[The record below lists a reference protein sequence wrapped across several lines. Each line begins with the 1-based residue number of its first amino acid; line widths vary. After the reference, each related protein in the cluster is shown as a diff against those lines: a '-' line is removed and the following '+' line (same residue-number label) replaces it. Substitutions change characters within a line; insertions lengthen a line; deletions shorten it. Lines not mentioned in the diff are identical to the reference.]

1 MVGGHHNTRKCVE
14 GSQRLRA
21 TALGSSMET
30 VGAAMHIVPFSHHGL
45 TEGQMLDAFED
56 AQHGTRGIEKTN
68 KLEMPF

>member
-21 TALGSSMET
+21 TVLGSSMET
-30 VGAAMHIVPFSHHGL
+30 VEAVMYLVPFSHRGL

-56 AQHGTRGIEKTN
+56 AHHGTRGIEKTN
-68 KLEMPF
+68 KPEMPF